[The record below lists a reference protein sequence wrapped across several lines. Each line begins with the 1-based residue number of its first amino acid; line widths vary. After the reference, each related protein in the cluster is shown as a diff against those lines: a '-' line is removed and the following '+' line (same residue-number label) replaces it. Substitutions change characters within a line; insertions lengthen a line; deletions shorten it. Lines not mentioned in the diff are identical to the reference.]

1 MIQGGF
7 FMTNWHLSGRE
18 HDQESALLAHR
29 NTHRRTAMSILKGL
43 SFTAAP
49 RAATQS
55 APEELRRN
63 KLIAHLQEQR
73 AIAEAEAA
81 GEQHV
86 VMRRRWQLTPTG
98 EKLRVEVEKRLRRW
112 WTAQADGQLLLTVRW
127 GSRVIEWERGK
138 AAIVVGERGKLVG
151 VLDKLIAATQAG
163 ELDTHIAT
171 ANKDRIAPKRRAA

>member
-1 MIQGGF
+1 
-7 FMTNWHLSGRE
+7 
-18 HDQESALLAHR
+18 
-29 NTHRRTAMSILKGL
+29 MSMLKGF

-49 RAATQS
+49 RAATQLT
-55 APEELRRN
+55 PEEVRRN

-73 AIAEAEAA
+73 AIAQAETA

-98 EKLRVEVEKRLRRW
+98 EKARVEVEKRLKRW
-112 WTAQADGQLLLTVRW
+112 WTVQADGQVVLVVRW

-138 AAIVVGERGKLVG
+138 AAIVVGERGKLVA

-163 ELDTHIAT
+163 ELDAHIAA
-171 ANKDRIAPKRRAA
+171 ANKDRMVPKRKAA